1 MDEPAHDLHLYA
13 SRTARMG
20 ASEIRELLKL
30 LDQPD
35 VISFAGGIPNPDLF
49 PVDRLSTAY
58 GSVLTDAAAGAL
70 QYSVSEGYAPLR
82 AWIAA
87 RMSRLGVPCGTDNI
101 VVTSGSQQALDFI
114 GKLTLSPGDTALV
127 TAPTYLGA
135 LQAFNAYEPR
145 YDTLEPESER
155 PTAAAYADR
164 ARAADSRIGLAYA
177 VPDFANPTGETL
189 TRAARERL
197 LDLTGEL
204 DVLLVEDAAYTD
216 LRFAGERV
224 PSLAALA
231 IERTGDIEQSNVLY
245 CGTFSKTVAPGL
257 RVGWV
262 CGPSDAVRRIVL
274 AKQASDLHSSSVNQ
288 IVMHRV
294 VEEIYDAQLER
305 VRAAYRERRDV
316 MLAALERSMP
326 GDVLWREPEGGM
338 FLWLTLAEHVDGAD
352 LLERALAE
360 QRVAFVPGH
369 AFFADHSGR
378 NTIRLSYSLPPLEA
392 IEEGVARLGH
402 ILTAASRTS

>member
-1 MDEPAHDLHLYA
+1 MDAGDSDLRRYA
-13 SRTARMG
+13 SRASRMG

-49 PVDRLSTAY
+49 PAAELAGAY
-58 GSVLTDAAAGAL
+58 AAAIGNAAAGAL
-70 QYSVSEGYAPLR
+70 QYSVSEGYTPLR
-82 AWIAA
+82 RWIAG
-87 RMSRLGVPCGTDNI
+87 RMCELGVPCGLDNV
-101 VVTSGSQQALDFI
+101 VVTSGSQQALDLI

-145 YDTLEPESER
+145 YDTLEPESDAPTPER
-155 PTAAAYADR
+155 YAD
-164 ARAADSRIGLAYA
+164 AALAAGSRVSLAYV

-197 LDLTGEL
+197 LDLTGAL

-216 LRFAGERV
+216 LRFAGEPL
-224 PSLAALA
+224 PSLAARA
-231 IERTGDIEQSNVLY
+231 VARTGDVERSNVLY

-262 CGPSDAVRRIVL
+262 CGPSDVVRRLVL
-274 AKQASDLHSSSVNQ
+274 AKQASDLHSSSVDQ
-288 IVMHRV
+288 IAMHRV
-294 VEEIYDAQLER
+294 VEEVWEAQLAR

-316 MLAALERSMP
+316 MLGALERSMP
-326 GDVLWREPEGGM
+326 GSVLWRRPEGGM
-338 FLWLTLAEHVDGAD
+338 FVWLTLDPSVDGAR

-360 QRVAFVPGH
+360 ERVAFVPGAAFH
-369 AFFADHSGR
+369 ADGSGR
-378 NTIRLSYSLPPLEA
+378 STIRLSYSLPSPAA
-392 IEEGVARLGH
+392 IEEGVARLGR
-402 ILTAASRTS
+402 LLA